1 MTSRRYGH
9 GTLGGAIRFETI
21 QDAQIESERS
31 ELLLTQMHDSGRRF
45 AKSLRN
51 CREND
56 QQCDQTFCPLCARV
70 FRRWFIGELLRLTQ
84 KGTESVCIL
93 TILLKMAGHDKMDKL
108 DLEKHRGILR
118 QRLLRAGLGS
128 AVVIGGFENVYR
140 ARQKEWVLHINLVV
154 IGGQKTAIDKF
165 KTSFEKSNIKR
176 ALMEAPVKN
185 AAKQLS
191 YLLKFTTYH
200 RPHERRGSSKGEAR
214 PLNAREHLAL
224 VQWMSTRPFK
234 AFMFLFNAH
243 QGVDL
248 IVAHRN
254 VD

>member
-9 GTLGGAIRFETI
+9 GTLGGAR
-21 QDAQIESERS
+21 DSKPSKMRRS
-31 ELLLTQMHDSGRRF
+31 KVSAVNYCSRKCMILDEDLPKASGIVEKTTNSVIKPFAHCVRECSAAGLLGSYCGLPKKEPS
-45 AKSLRN
+45 
-51 CREND
+51 
-56 QQCDQTFCPLCARV
+56 
-70 FRRWFIGELLRLTQ
+70 
-84 KGTESVCIL
+84 SVCIL
-93 TILLKMAGHDKMDKL
+93 TILLKMAGHDKIDKL

-243 QGVDL
+243 QGVNS